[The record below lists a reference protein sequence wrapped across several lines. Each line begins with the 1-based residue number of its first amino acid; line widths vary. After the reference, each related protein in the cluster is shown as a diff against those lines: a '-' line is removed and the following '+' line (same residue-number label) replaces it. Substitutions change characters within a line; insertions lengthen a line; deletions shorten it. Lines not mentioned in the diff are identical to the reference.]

1 MQNEP
6 MYRGQFT
13 FYASFLSAVEQLPK
27 SRQYEALSA
36 IIRYALY
43 GERPETLS
51 RGAAGV
57 FNAICPILDA
67 GRCKAA
73 NRLLR
78 EKAGREPPVLPTG
91 RK

>member
-1 MQNEP
+1 MQNESLR
-6 MYRGQFT
+6 RGQFT

-57 FNAICPILDA
+57 FNAICPILDT
-67 GRCKAA
+67 GRRKAA
-73 NRLLR
+73 NRLHCG
-78 EKAGREPPVLPTG
+78 KADGEPSVFPTG

>member
-1 MQNEP
+1 MQNES
-6 MYRGQFT
+6 MRRGQFT
-13 FYASFLSAVEQLPK
+13 FYASFLAAVEELPK

-51 RGAAGV
+51 RSAAGV
-57 FNAICPILDA
+57 FNAICPILDT

-73 NRLLR
+73 SRLLHGQ
-78 EKAGREPPVLPTG
+78 ADGTPSVLPTG